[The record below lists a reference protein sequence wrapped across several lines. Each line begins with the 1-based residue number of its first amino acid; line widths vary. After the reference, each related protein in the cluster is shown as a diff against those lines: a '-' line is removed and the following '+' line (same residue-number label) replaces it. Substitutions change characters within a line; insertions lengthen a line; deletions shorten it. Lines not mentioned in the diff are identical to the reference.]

1 MATWCL
7 HKFSTQH
14 TFTCATSRFSERK
27 WDLVCHIRML
37 LTSYH
42 ASMASFVGIIYLM
55 GDMGERD
62 QCGLFNVRFHNVFH
76 NLTFNKPTCVVCYTI
91 HNGGHYLLEHLQMF
105 VLLKFYIICRSMF
118 DVFSCPN
125 FLNLLIV
132 FCHPPIPWLC
142 FLYDPSP
149 ILVPHAPFICCHS
162 KFFLQAFNPS
172 SLSIPIPC
180 LLHQ

>member
-1 MATWCL
+1 MKLVHVRRCL

-27 WDLVCHIRML
+27 WDLVCHIWML

-91 HNGGHYLLEHLQMF
+91 HNGGHYLLEH
-105 VLLKFYIICRSMF
+105 CRCLSYLSFTSSVEACLM
-118 DVFSCPN
+118 
-125 FLNLLIV
+125 
-132 FCHPPIPWLC
+132 C
-142 FLYDPSP
+142 FH
-149 ILVPHAPFICCHS
+149 VPT
-162 KFFLQAFNPS
+162 S
-172 SLSIPIPC
+172 STF
-180 LLHQ
+180 